1 MTAQRAGTAIF
12 DGFSQTLAKG
22 GHDGLRAGVI
32 GKDVIIN
39 GPFGPKPMIYADY
52 VASGRPLMQVEEF
65 MLHRVLPTYANTHTE
80 ASHSGAETTR
90 LREGARAVI
99 AAACGA
105 DDDFAVVFAGSG
117 ATAGL
122 NRLVTLC
129 GVPQAVAAGRP
140 VRILHGP
147 YEHHSN
153 ILPWRESGAE
163 VIEIAECDTGGPC
176 PDALEAALA
185 SAPRGALLVGAFSA
199 ASNVTGLVTD
209 VAKITAILN
218 RHGARAIW
226 DYAGG
231 GPYLPIAMRPA
242 PGVTID
248 AISISPHKFL
258 GGPGASGVM
267 VIRRAVCVADRPS
280 WPGGGTVTY
289 VSPTMTRYSTRIED
303 REEAGTPNI
312 LGDIRA
318 GLAFLVKD
326 AIGAA
331 FLATRQAALTARGLA
346 FFRDQ
351 PDLHLLGP
359 ASHPRLPI
367 FSCLFT
373 GQDGKPVHYQF
384 AARLLS
390 DKYGVQARGGCA
402 CAGPYAHRLLGF
414 DATDEAR
421 ILSAIDDGR
430 ELDRP
435 GFVRI
440 NLSVLMPDTE
450 IDTILGALAA
460 IPRDA
465 VAEARRYVADPATAL
480 FSPAPPL
487 DEARPPRRW
496 RALWPFRA
504 T

>member
-1 MTAQRAGTAIF
+1 MQVHVTDPGIFAPFTTA
-12 DGFSQTLAKG
+12 LARG
-22 GHDGLRAGVI
+22 GHDGLRAGII
-32 GKDVIIN
+32 GKDVIID

-52 VASGRPLMQVEEF
+52 VASGRPLMQVEDF
-65 MLHRVLPTYANTHTE
+65 MLTRVLPTYANTHTE

-99 AAACGA
+99 ARACGA
-105 DDDFAVVFAGSG
+105 DSDFAVVFAGSG

-163 VIEIAECDTGGPC
+163 VVEIPECATGGPC

-185 SAPRGALLVGAFSA
+185 SAPAGALLIGAFSA

-209 VAKITAILN
+209 VAAITAILN
-218 RHGARAIW
+218 RHDARAIW

-248 AISISPHKFL
+248 AISVSPHKFI

-267 VIRRAVCVADRPS
+267 VIRRAICAAERPS

-289 VSPTMTRYSTRIED
+289 VSPTITRYSPRIED

-318 GLAFLVKD
+318 GLAFLVKE
-326 AIGAA
+326 AIGAD
-331 FLATRQAALTARGLA
+331 FLASRQAALTSRGLA
-346 FFRDQ
+346 FFRAQ
-351 PDLHLLGP
+351 PDLRLLGP
-359 ASHPRLPI
+359 ADHPRLPI

-373 GQDGKPVHYQF
+373 GTDGAPVHYQL
-384 AARLLS
+384 ATRLLS
-390 DKYGVQARGGCA
+390 DRYGVQARGGCA

-414 DATDEAR
+414 DDADERR
-421 ILSAIDDGR
+421 IQAAISDGR

-435 GFVRI
+435 GFVRV
-440 NLSVLMPDTE
+440 NLSVLMTEAE

-465 VAEARRYVADPATAL
+465 VAEAHRYVADPATAL
-480 FSPAPPL
+480 FSPQPAGPAA
-487 DEARPPRRW
+487 ARRGWFARW
-496 RALWPFRA
+496 RSRA
-504 T
+504 A